1 MIEYVLDNIN
11 EILPNQNEI
20 NGFCMFALAKCADT
34 IDHKLLKKKKYGIN
48 DTELL
53 WFTNYLNERTKLLA
67 YMVKWFHSDL

>member
-34 IDHKLLKKKKYGIN
+34 IDHKLLKKKNMALMTLNYYGLQIISM
-48 DTELL
+48 
-53 WFTNYLNERTKLLA
+53 NEQ
-67 YMVKWFHSDL
+67 SC